1 MGRHAIETVMGA
13 VVLLVAAYFLVFA
26 YGSADLGTRSEAD
39 SFDVTA
45 TFSKVGGLKP
55 GAEVRMSGI
64 RIGSVLD
71 QRIDPT
77 TYQAV
82 VAMRIDSEIALPADS
97 TAAIASDGLLGGKYV
112 NIAPGRAGEKLA
124 DGDALAQTVD
134 FQSLED
140 MVSEIIFLATTD
152 GPGR

>member
-26 YGSADLGTRSEAD
+26 YGSADLGTRSKAE

-45 TFSKVGGLKP
+45 VFSKVGGLKP

-71 QRIDPT
+71 QRIDSA

-82 VAMRIDSEIALPADS
+82 VAMRIDSEVALPADS
-97 TAAIASDGLLGGKYV
+97 SAAIASDGLLGGKYI
-112 NIAPGRAGEKLA
+112 NIAPGRAEDTLR
-124 DGDALAQTVD
+124 DGDEVARTVD

-140 MVSEIIFLATTD
+140 MVSEIIFLATSD
-152 GPGR
+152 GPRR